1 MISERDYDIEVLT
14 GNEKECIEMNLV
26 LGVADLHTPEA
37 VVGAESAMLGSRL
50 IHPSTICSDSSD
62 SEDSDVDDNEETSC
76 LKGKDHEQNAGGK
89 DTSSGDN
96 PRFDPPGTN
105 PVWCEDATESKMFS
119 SKGIMF
125 PIRGHSTDISTSI
138 RAQGTKGRDNTL
150 SEAILNKRDAE
161 DHSPE
166 NENTPK
172 GFGLSYLTGQ
182 LDLNAHDENDVAS
195 SCKEFDLN
203 GFSWG

>member
-1 MISERDYDIEVLT
+1 MGFRSFH
-14 GNEKECIEMNLV
+14 GNGPV
-26 LGVADLHTPEA
+26 FP
-37 VVGAESAMLGSRL
+37 
-50 IHPSTICSDSSD
+50 
-62 SEDSDVDDNEETSC
+62 
-76 LKGKDHEQNAGGK
+76 KG
-89 DTSSGDN
+89 SGDN
-96 PRFDPPGTN
+96 PRFDPLGTN